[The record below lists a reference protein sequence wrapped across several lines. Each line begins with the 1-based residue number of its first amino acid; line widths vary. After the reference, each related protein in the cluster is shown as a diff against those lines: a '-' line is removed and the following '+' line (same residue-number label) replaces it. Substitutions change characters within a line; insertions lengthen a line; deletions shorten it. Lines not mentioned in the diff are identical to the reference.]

1 MDLFIGV
8 SVITL
13 LELLDLVIVNA
24 ILKYV
29 FHRKSATRLSHIDY
43 MTESDISGKWG
54 KSFLKHGKFTLNVEL
69 KVRN

>member
-43 MTESDISGKWG
+43 MTESDISGK
-54 KSFLKHGKFTLNVEL
+54 
-69 KVRN
+69 